1 MPDPLQELDYIDYD
15 GANAVVVHRPV
26 IAETPWILY
35 VDGRELLTF
44 MCSPVRLHALA
55 LGFLQSEGIIDGLDD
70 IWQLKVYL
78 DEHQVY
84 LFFPDAGLDEHVT
97 MPTCEEATGTID
109 VRLRGPMRV
118 RPERRVLTSGC
129 GGGITFDDLSGDRPR
144 IASQLQIP
152 ASRIVDLMRELNYN
166 ASLYR
171 ASRGVHTSALADAT
185 GLLVL
190 AEDVG
195 RHNTLDKIRGECL
208 LAKIPTRDRILLTSG
223 RVSSEMITKARKME
237 VPVVV
242 SRTSPTTT
250 SVRLAQEWGMTLVG
264 YARAPRFRIYAGAQ
278 RIIFD
283 QLPCAG
289 SQGNGYNEA
298 ATMYR
303 EGDS

>member
-15 GANAVVVHRPV
+15 GTNAVVVHRPV

-55 LGFLQSEGIIDGLDD
+55 LGFLQSEGLIDALND

-129 GGGITFDDLSGDRPR
+129 GGGITFDDLSGDRPP

-152 ASRIVDLMRELNYN
+152 ASRIVDLMRELTYN

-195 RHNTLDKIRGECL
+195 RHNTLDKIRGESM
-208 LAKIPTRDRILLTSG
+208 LAGIPTRDRILLTSG
-223 RVSSEMITKARKME
+223 RISSEMITKARTMD

-242 SRTSPTTT
+242 SRTSPTAT
-250 SVRLAQEWGMTLVG
+250 SVRLARQWGMTLLG
-264 YARAPRFRIYAGAQ
+264 YVRPPRLRVYAGAE
-278 RIIFD
+278 RVTFD
-283 QLPCAG
+283 G
-289 SQGNGYNEA
+289 
-298 ATMYR
+298 
-303 EGDS
+303 